1 MINRSPR
8 PITHVIVRGAAE
20 HNLKNI
26 DVEFP
31 RNSLTVVTG
40 LSGSGKSS
48 FAHDIVYREGQRRF
62 VETLSAYARQYMG
75 KMDRPRVEHIEGLSP
90 TISIDQKTI
99 SRNPR
104 STVGTITEVLDH
116 LRLLFARLGVP
127 HCPSCERPIAS
138 RTVDQ
143 IVDAAFLDWL
153 GKDVLVCA
161 PIIRER
167 KGEYRKELEELRA
180 QGFVRARVDGELR
193 RLDEN
198 IQLARYERHTIE
210 VVYDRIRL
218 EPERRSRV
226 SESVEKALELTNGVV
241 NLVVDDVEH
250 VMSSRFACAHCGI
263 SVPELEPR
271 LFSFNSPQGS
281 CPRCLGLGRV
291 ESVDLDT
298 LIPDPRLSLKQG
310 AIASTNKRGAI
321 QWANT
326 KLRELNAILGR
337 HDVGLETPW
346 EKIPEAARRSILHG
360 DDETAFPGVVRRID
374 AAYADDPEGP
384 AGELRGMVACVECDG
399 TRLRPEAR
407 CVRFREW
414 TLPAL
419 SSLTV
424 EAALSQ
430 LTRLELAGR
439 DAVIGEP
446 IVKEILHRLRFL
458 ERVGLSYL
466 DLDRSADT
474 LSGGEAQRIR
484 LASQLGS
491 GLRGVLYVLDEPS
504 IGLHPRDN
512 RALLD
517 TLCSLRD
524 LGNTVLV
531 VEHDQ
536 ETIEAADHILEIG
549 PRAGSE
555 GGELIESGSLESLCD
570 NPKSLTGSFLSGR
583 DRIEIPARRRPLG
596 TQRLRVR
603 GARHHNLKNID
614 VEIPLGTFVAVAGVS
629 GSGKSTLIDT
639 ILHRGVARSLN
650 LESPPAGRHDG
661 IDGLEAI
668 DKVIRIDQRPI
679 GRTPRSNPGTYTKV
693 FDEIR
698 ELFTKTPA
706 SRVRGYAKG
715 RFSFNVKGGR
725 CESCGGAGVNIIHMQ
740 FLSDVEVVCEECQ
753 GHRYNTET
761 LEVCYRGKNIFQV
774 LDLPIAEAAEFF
786 VDVPKIQQ
794 TLRTLVDVGLGYVR
808 VGQPSTTLSGGEAQ
822 RVKLAFEL
830 RKQATGRTL
839 YLLDEPTTG
848 LHFDDIRKLLGC
860 LDQLVDRGN
869 TVVVIEHNLDVLKV
883 ADHVIELGPEGG
895 ERGGHVIAAATPEE
909 VARLET
915 PTGKALAGVFKP
927 SRRKR
932 RRGANAQRRVFTE
945 PDDRFIVTGAREN
958 NLKNLRVEIPRN
970 QLTVVTGPS
979 GSGKTTLA
987 FDILFAEG
995 QRRYVESLSTYA
1007 RRFLGRMQRATVDR
1021 VEGIAP
1027 AVAIDQKTGVASPR
1041 STVAT
1046 TTEIYDYL
1054 RLLFARVGEASC
1066 ATCDQPLVSS
1076 TSSAVSK
1083 QLESD
1088 FAGQRIFLLAPLRAR
1103 SGDGS
1108 EPSARTLADVAPTL
1122 LEEGFAR
1129 VLVDATEVR
1138 LEDVQ
1143 GSAVG
1148 ERSVGDVDL
1157 VVDRLVP
1164 GRVAR
1169 ARLAESVEM
1178 AYERGQGSAAVFA
1191 LETGERRAFHR
1202 LPTCPAGHSGLNE
1215 ELSPRLFSFN
1225 HHSGAC
1231 PRCHGLG
1238 HHRELDFDVLVVDR
1252 SLPLFDGA
1260 MDHRLGNWIAREKG
1274 RPRKVI
1280 EALCKEDSID
1290 LTRPVGQL
1298 GREALRK
1305 LLDGTGDRTFAVRFR
1320 RFLGGRKAGWSKEST
1335 WEGLKALVGR
1345 WHQRADSPRWR
1356 QILEQFMATPP
1367 CSECNGGRLRRELLA
1382 VRVGGL
1388 SIHEVCRLSIE
1399 EAAAFFESLELG
1411 TREKLI
1417 AKETL
1422 DEVNHRLEFLLEVGL
1437 DYVHLDRT
1445 TESLSGGE
1453 AQRIRLATQIG
1464 NRLVGVLYVLDEPT
1478 IGLHQRDNE
1487 RLLQSLLRLRDQGNS
1502 VVIVEHD
1509 PQTIDLADH
1518 VIDLGPGAGA
1528 GGGEILATGTP
1539 AQVRANPRSITGPYL
1554 MGTRGLSVP
1563 STRRSG
1569 DGGSIRI
1576 VGARQNNLQNIDV
1589 EIPTGTLTAVT
1600 GVSGSGKSSLI
1611 MDTLG
1616 AEIARRFLN
1625 KKVVAGRHQRIDGLD
1640 AIDGA
1645 SLIDQAPIGRNPASN
1660 AATYTGLFGHLR
1672 TLFAGLPQAKARGY
1686 DKGRFS
1692 FNTPGGRCEA
1702 CEGKGATLVE
1712 MHFLSDVWVQCE
1724 VCAGRRYDRETL
1736 AIRFK
1741 GHTIA
1746 DILEL
1751 EVSAALELM
1760 INQPRISRVLKV
1772 LEDVGLGY
1780 LPLGQSAT
1788 TISGGEAQRIK
1799 LASEL
1804 AREGLGRT
1812 LYVLDEPTTG
1822 LHFSD
1827 VEKLVHVLQR
1837 FVDRGDTVV
1846 VIEHN
1851 LEVVKCAD
1859 HIIDL
1864 GPEGGTRGG
1873 QVVVCGPPE
1882 RVASHRTS
1890 HTGRFLQP
1898 LLNPKRSIR
1907 KTRKQTTKGRPR

>member
-1 MINRSPR
+1 M
-8 PITHVIVRGAAE
+8 THVVVRGAAE
-20 HNLKNI
+20 HNLKTI

-48 FAHDIVYREGQRRF
+48 FAYDIVYREGQRRF
-62 VETLSAYARQYMG
+62 VETLSSYARQYMG
-75 KMDRPRVEHIEGLSP
+75 KLDRPRVEHIEGLSP

-104 STVGTITEVLDH
+104 STVGTITEILDH

-127 HCPSCERPIAS
+127 HCPTCDRPIAS

-143 IVDAAFLDWL
+143 IVDSAFLDWP
-153 GKDVLVCA
+153 DQEVLVCA
-161 PIIRER
+161 PIVRAR
-167 KGEYRKELEELRA
+167 KGEYRKELEDLRT
-180 QGFVRARVDGELR
+180 QGFVRVRVDGVVR
-193 RLDEN
+193 RLDED
-198 IQLARYERHTIE
+198 IRLARYERHTIE
-210 VVYDRIRL
+210 VVYDRIRCTAD
-218 EPERRSRV
+218 RRSRF
-226 SESVEKALELTNGVV
+226 SESVEKALALGDGVV
-241 NLVVDDVEH
+241 DLVVDDNEH
-250 VMSSRFACAHCGI
+250 VISSRFACVHCGI

-281 CPRCLGLGRV
+281 CPGCLGLGKV
-291 ESVDLDT
+291 ESVDLAALVPNGGLSLRQGAFASTKRGKIELANLKLTELAPLLRRHEADLDT
-298 LIPDPRLSLKQG
+298 PWDELPLVARRELLHGIEATDQARGFVGIVPRL
-310 AIASTNKRGAI
+310 
-321 QWANT
+321 
-326 KLRELNAILGR
+326 
-337 HDVGLETPW
+337 
-346 EKIPEAARRSILHG
+346 EAAHG
-360 DDETAFPGVVRRID
+360 AAPDGPVAPLWGTA
-374 AAYADDPEGP
+374 
-384 AGELRGMVACVECDG
+384 ECAQCEG

-407 CVRFREW
+407 AVRFREW
-414 TLPAL
+414 TLPKLAA
-419 SSLTV
+419 LTV
-424 EAALSQ
+424 AEALRQ
-430 LTRLELAGR
+430 LEGLDLRGR
-439 DAVIGEP
+439 ESVIGQP
-446 IVKEILHRLRFL
+446 IIQEVLHRLRFL

-512 RALLD
+512 QALLG
-517 TLCSLRD
+517 TLRSLRD

-536 ETIEAADHILEIG
+536 ETIEAADHVLEIG

-555 GGELIESGSLESLCD
+555 GGELVAAGTVANLRSNAL
-570 NPKSLTGSFLSGR
+570 SLTGRYLAGIE
-583 DRIEIPARRRPLG
+583 RIEIPAARRPVG
-596 TQRLRVR
+596 SARLVVR
-603 GARHHNLKNID
+603 GAQHHNLKNID
-614 VEIPLGTFVAVAGVS
+614 VEIPLGLFVAVAGVS
-629 GSGKSTLIDT
+629 GSGKSTLIDG
-639 ILHRGVARSLN
+639 ILHRGVARALG
-650 LESPPAGRHDG
+650 LESPPPGRHDG
-661 IDGLEAI
+661 IDGLAAV
-668 DKVIRIDQRPI
+668 DKVIRIDQKPI

-698 ELFTKTPA
+698 DLFTRTA
-706 SRVRGYAKG
+706 TARVRGYHKG

-725 CESCGGAGVNIIHMQ
+725 CEACGGAGVDTIHMQ
-740 FLSDVEVVCEECQ
+740 FLSDVEVVCEECHGQ
-753 GHRYNTET
+753 RYNAET
-761 LEVCYRGKNIFQV
+761 LEVTYRGKSIFEV
-774 LDLPIAEAAEFF
+774 LDLSIADATEFF
-786 VDVPKIQQ
+786 VDVPKIYH

-848 LHFDDIRKLLGC
+848 LHFDDVRRLLGC
-860 LDQLVDRGN
+860 LNELVERGN

-883 ADHVIELGPEGG
+883 ADHVIELGPDGGEGG
-895 ERGGHVIAAATPEE
+895 GHLIAAATPER
-909 VARLET
+909 VAALKT
-915 PTGKALAGVFKP
+915 PTGVALAGVLRP
-927 SRRKR
+927 RRKAVKPR
-932 RRGANAQRRVFTE
+932 AATPRVSPRE
-945 PDDRFIVTGAREN
+945 PDDRFVITGAREH

-970 QLTVVTGPS
+970 KLTVITGPS

-1007 RRFLGRMQRATVDR
+1007 RRFLGRMQRAAVDR

-1066 ATCDQPLVSS
+1066 ATCGAKLSS
-1076 TSSAVSK
+1076 TTPSAAARA
-1083 QLESD
+1083 LESD
-1088 FAGQRIFLLAPLRAR
+1088 FAGQRVYLLAPLAAR
-1103 SGDGS
+1103 HADAY
-1108 EPSARTLADVAPTL
+1108 PSAKTLADVASSL
-1122 LEEGFAR
+1122 LEEGYAR
-1129 VLVDATEVR
+1129 VLIASDEVR
-1138 LEDVQ
+1138 LEEVQ
-1143 GSAVG
+1143 GAMVG
-1148 ERSVGDVDL
+1148 RSPLTEVDL
-1157 VVDRLVP
+1157 VIDRLIP
-1164 GRVAR
+1164 GQVAR
-1169 ARLAESVEM
+1169 GRLAESVET
-1178 AYERGQGSAAVFA
+1178 AYERGHGRAAVFVR
-1191 LETGERRAFHR
+1191 ETGERRNFYR
-1202 LPTCPAGHSGLNE
+1202 LPTCPAGHRGLEE

-1231 PRCHGLG
+1231 PTCHGMG
-1238 HHRELDFDVLVVDR
+1238 HHRELDFDLLVVDPSR
-1252 SLPLFDGA
+1252 PLFEGA

-1274 RPRKVI
+1274 RPRKVLD
-1280 EALCKEDSID
+1280 ALCAEDGID
-1290 LTRPVGQL
+1290 LSQPVAKL
-1298 GREALRK
+1298 GKKAIAKILE
-1305 LLDGTGDRTFAVRFR
+1305 GTGDRAYAVRFR
-1320 RFLGGRKAGWSKEST
+1320 RFLGGRKAGWSREST
-1335 WEGLKALVGR
+1335 WEGLRALVGR
-1345 WHQRADSPRWR
+1345 WYQKADSPRWR
-1356 QILEQFMATPP
+1356 QILEQFMSMPA
-1367 CSECNGGRLRRELLA
+1367 CSECGGGRLRRELLA
-1382 VRVGGL
+1382 VRVGGKA
-1388 SIHEVCRLSIE
+1388 IHEVCRLSIE
-1399 EAAAFFESLELG
+1399 AAAAYFQRLQLPA
-1411 TREKLI
+1411 RDQQI

-1422 DEVNHRLEFLLEVGL
+1422 DEIGNRLQFLLEVGL
-1437 DYVHLDRT
+1437 DYLHLDRT

-1464 NRLVGVLYVLDEPT
+1464 NRLVGMLYVLDEPT

-1487 RLLQSLLRLRDQGNS
+1487 RLLQSLLRLRDHGNS

-1509 PQTIDLADH
+1509 PQTIDCADH
-1518 VIDLGPGAGA
+1518 VIDLGPGAGI
-1528 GGGEILATGTP
+1528 GGGEILAQGTP
-1539 AQVRANPRSITGPYL
+1539 AVIREHPRSITGPYL
-1554 MGTRGLSVP
+1554 TGARGLAVP
-1563 STRRSG
+1563 ASRRSG
-1569 DGGSIRI
+1569 DGGAISIL
-1576 VGARQNNLQNIDV
+1576 GARQNNLKDIDV
-1589 EIPTGTLTAVT
+1589 RLPTGTFIAVT

-1616 AEIARRFLN
+1616 AEIARRFLG
-1625 KKVVAGRHQRIDGLD
+1625 KRVVPGTCRRFVGLDRIDG
-1640 AIDGA
+1640 AA
-1645 SLIDQAPIGRNPASN
+1645 LIDQAPIGRNPASN

-1672 TLFAGLPQAKARGY
+1672 SLFAGMPQAKARGY

-1746 DILEL
+1746 DILDL
-1751 EVSAALELM
+1751 EVKAALELL
-1760 INQPRISRVLKV
+1760 NNHPRMSRILGVLD
-1772 LEDVGLGY
+1772 DVGLGY

-1788 TISGGEAQRIK
+1788 TLSGGEAQRIK
-1799 LASEL
+1799 LATEL
-1804 AREGLGRT
+1804 AREGHGRT

-1827 VEKLVHVLQR
+1827 VEKLVQVLHR

-1851 LEVVKCAD
+1851 LDVVKCAD
-1859 HIIDL
+1859 FVVDL
-1864 GPEGGTRGG
+1864 GPEGGARGG
-1873 QVVVCGPPE
+1873 EVVAYGTPE
-1882 RVASHRTS
+1882 EIALHPTS
-1890 HTGRFLQP
+1890 HTGRFLSP
-1898 LLNPKRSIR
+1898 LLSSKPRSQRKRAQPIE
-1907 KTRKQTTKGRPR
+1907 GRSP